1 MKIMRLAEKIGY
13 LGKTSEAKRRMIS
26 LGEGYSLWHA
36 MVLRYD
42 SLIETKTLLEFVKD
56 TDLKMIIRKGIKVME
71 EQKET
76 LEQLAKEFSVPMPQ
90 RPPEEPNSVI
100 DLNTM
105 SDRFV
110 FRKIYEGMS
119 NTMFKH
125 ITNYQRAHGSYLRE
139 IFRTFLDEELDM
151 YDKYYEY
158 GKLKS
163 YLHEPPTF
171 RP

>member
-13 LGKTSEAKRRMIS
+13 MGKKPEEKMRMIS
-26 LGEGYSLWHA
+26 LGEAYSLWTA
-36 MVLRYD
+36 LVFRYD

-56 TDLKMIIRKGIKVME
+56 TDLMMIVRKGIKVME

-76 LEQLAKEFSVPMPQ
+76 LERLAIEFSIPMPQ

-105 SDRFV
+105 SDRII

-125 ITNYQRAHGSYLRE
+125 ISNYQRAHGSYLRE
-139 IFRTFLDEELDM
+139 IFRTFLDEEMDM

-158 GKLKS
+158 GKIKS